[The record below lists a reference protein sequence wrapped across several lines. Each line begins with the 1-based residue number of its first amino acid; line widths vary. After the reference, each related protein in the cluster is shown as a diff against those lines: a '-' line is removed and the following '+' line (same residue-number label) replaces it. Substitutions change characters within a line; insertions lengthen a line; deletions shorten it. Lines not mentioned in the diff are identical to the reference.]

1 MDKESEKKSNDYV
14 SKLSQKRAK
23 RITELMIDEGYGRTG
38 ETGTGGDFAAKIGM
52 KPQNFSR
59 TMKRNITDKTC
70 QQIINAFPK
79 YNLQWLL
86 GYSDIKTNKEKF
98 FVGIQELETETQL
111 LDNGLYSFTQVSGFT
126 VDISPMDGSIDEIL
140 HSIKSHYCTISK
152 DDKSITLSL
161 EDLRHFENEICDY
174 VEFRLLHMMK

>member
-1 MDKESEKKSNDYV
+1 MDKESEKKPNDYV

-23 RITELMIDEGYGRTG
+23 RIKELMTDEGYGRTG
-38 ETGTGGDFAAKIGM
+38 ETGTGGDFATKIGM
-52 KPQNFSR
+52 KAQNLSR

-86 GYSDIKTNKEKF
+86 GYSDIKLNRDLFISE
-98 FVGIQELETETQL
+98 IQKAETESQL
-111 LDNGLYSFTQVSGFT
+111 LDNGLLSFTQLSGFT
-126 VDISPMDGSIDEIL
+126 VDFSPIDGSIEEII
-140 HSIKSHYCTISK
+140 HSIESHCTISK